1 MLKKN
6 SILLRWLALRL
17 EILGNLITILAA
29 LFAILS
35 RNTLSAG
42 LAGLSI
48 SSSLGI
54 SFTLNWLV
62 RTMSEFVANITSIE
76 RIKEYSEIKQEPE
89 WSIEDNKPDK
99 SWPNEGN
106 IKFEKYFLKYRK
118 ELDYVLNNLNI
129 EIKPGEK
136 IGIVGNYTI
145 FFFEVYL
152 VRKILIR

>member
-1 MLKKN
+1 M
-6 SILLRWLALRL
+6 
-17 EILGNLITILAA
+17 GNLITILAA

-62 RTMSEFVANITSIE
+62 RTMSEFEANITSIE

-89 WSIEDNKPDK
+89 WSIEENKPDK
-99 SWPNEGN
+99 AWPNEGN

>member
-1 MLKKN
+1 M
-6 SILLRWLALRL
+6 
-17 EILGNLITILAA
+17 GNLITILAA

-62 RTMSEFVANITSIE
+62 RTMSEFEANITSIE

-89 WSIEDNKPDK
+89 WSIEENKPDK
-99 SWPNEGN
+99 AWPNEGN

-152 VRKILIR
+152 VCKSLIR